1 MSESLREQLGT
12 GDNFKTR
19 VTILSALVSFL
30 PLIGISFL
38 TPPSGRQFVFYLYYA
53 FLTACF
59 LHLLWI
65 LKRNIRP
72 IQRPPLLTRDLF
84 MGFFLF
90 IPSLLSSFWPG
101 IVGGP
106 LFALLVGATSVLE
119 KVGDRDTTS
128 G

>member
-19 VTILSALVSFL
+19 VTIISALVSFL

-38 TPPSGRQFVFYLYYA
+38 TPPSGRQVLFYLYYA
-53 FLTACF
+53 FLAACF

-72 IQRPPLLTRDLF
+72 SQRPPLLTRDLS

-90 IPSLLSSFWPG
+90 LPSLLSSFWPG

-119 KVGDRDTTS
+119 KVRNRDTTS